1 MKSMTGYGKG
11 VSLRDNRE
19 LVVELKSVNHRFLD
33 ISTKMSRMFLFAE
46 DIVRNMISQQVTR
59 GHIDIYVNYRLL
71 GTTDKVVT
79 ADLALA
85 KGYVEAASKLSNE
98 FPQLH
103 DDFAL
108 TALMRCGDVLS
119 VEQAVEDESVLRG
132 MMQEALTQALG
143 QLNVMR
149 GEEGNTLRE
158 DLLKKLDVMQQ
169 LLLKIKEFAPAVVE
183 NYREKLRQRVE
194 SALQGVEID
203 EAKLANEVCFFADKC
218 CIDEE
223 TTRLATH
230 ILHAKEILST
240 EQPVGKKLDFLVQEF
255 NREVNTICSKS
266 NSTDLTNIALD
277 MKNEVE
283 KMREQVQNL
292 E

>member
-59 GHIDIYVNYRLL
+59 GHIDVYVNYRLL

-119 VEQAVEDESVLRG
+119 VEQAVEDESVLRD

-149 GEEGNTLRE
+149 EEEGNRLRE

-223 TTRLATH
+223 TARLATH

>member
-59 GHIDIYVNYRLL
+59 GHIDVYVNYRLL

-149 GEEGNTLRE
+149 EEEGSKLRE

-169 LLLKIKEFAPAVVE
+169 LLLKIKEFAPVVVE

-223 TTRLATH
+223 TTRLAIH

>member
-59 GHIDIYVNYRLL
+59 GHIDVYVNYRLL

-149 GEEGNTLRE
+149 EEEGSKLRE
-158 DLLKKLDVMQQ
+158 DLLKKLDVLQQ
-169 LLLKIKEFAPAVVE
+169 LLLKIKEFAPVVVE

-223 TTRLATH
+223 TTRLAIH

>member
-59 GHIDIYVNYRLL
+59 GHIDVYVNYRLL

-149 GEEGNTLRE
+149 EEEGSKLRE
-158 DLLKKLDVMQQ
+158 DLLKKLDVLQQ
-169 LLLKIKEFAPAVVE
+169 LLLKIKEFAPVVVE
-183 NYREKLRQRVE
+183 NYREKLHQRVE

-223 TTRLATH
+223 TTRLAIH

>member
-59 GHIDIYVNYRLL
+59 GHIDVYVNYRLL

-149 GEEGNTLRE
+149 EEEGSKLRE

-194 SALQGVEID
+194 SALQSVEID

-223 TTRLATH
+223 TTRLAIH

>member
-33 ISTKMSRMFLFAE
+33 ISTKMSRMFLFEE

-59 GHIDIYVNYRLL
+59 GHIDVYVNYRLL

-149 GEEGNTLRE
+149 GEEGNKLRE

-223 TTRLATH
+223 TTRLAIH

>member
-1 MKSMTGYGKG
+1 MTGYGKG

-59 GHIDIYVNYRLL
+59 GHIDVYVNYRLL

-132 MMQEALTQALG
+132 MMQEALTQA
-143 QLNVMR
+143 
-149 GEEGNTLRE
+149 
-158 DLLKKLDVMQQ
+158 
-169 LLLKIKEFAPAVVE
+169 
-183 NYREKLRQRVE
+183 
-194 SALQGVEID
+194 
-203 EAKLANEVCFFADKC
+203 
-218 CIDEE
+218 
-223 TTRLATH
+223 
-230 ILHAKEILST
+230 
-240 EQPVGKKLDFLVQEF
+240 
-255 NREVNTICSKS
+255 
-266 NSTDLTNIALD
+266 
-277 MKNEVE
+277 
-283 KMREQVQNL
+283 
-292 E
+292 